1 MDGIELAL
9 AHGPFKIQAENF
21 DSKYSASAKT
31 YNYVT
36 GATSCVT
43 AACVATQD
51 VRVQA
56 KYVEAL
62 YNITG
67 EDFAKSYKSGA
78 FGGITPSSVFM
89 KDYGGVVGNGT
100 GAWQVG
106 VRVSEYTAAGSN
118 SVDGAVTGNRTQNAT
133 GAQTVTYGVNWI
145 LNSNARIMANY
156 ATTKFDTAIAPLD
169 TTDMGTTTKENVF
182 SIRTQ
187 INF

>member
-1 MDGIELAL
+1 
-9 AHGPFKIQAENF
+9 
-21 DSKYSASAKT
+21 
-31 YNYVT
+31 
-36 GATSCVT
+36 
-43 AACVATQD
+43 VATQD

-56 KYVEAL
+56 KYVEAM

-67 EDFAKSYKSGA
+67 EDFTKSYKSGA

-106 VRVSEYTAAGSN
+106 VRVSEYSATSSN
-118 SVDGAVTGNRTQNAT
+118 SVDGAVTGNRTQNST

-156 ATTKFDTAIAPLD
+156 ATTKFDAAIAPLD

-182 SIRTQ
+182 SVRTQ